1 MLFVEGVGFASKAEY
16 EQALEDQ
23 KTIKEIKSRFDLTK
37 RADVEKLYFEIR
49 NLHFRTKVGDNFDD
63 YIYGLYQKI
72 KNGTFEESEANTGK
86 KKVIRETRKSTA
98 KPERETS
105 AKSKRET
112 LEHMDDATKAG
123 VLRVLRRRNAIRT
136 VFIILL
142 LGFAA
147 FSIGYFVKY
156 YHDASEIQETAD
168 DLSELKENDK
178 IASVI
183 SVKPVIHRTYPQ
195 NIVIPDILEE
205 YAALYNKNK
214 SMVGWVKIDDTVID
228 YPVMQT
234 EDNEYYLKHNFDL
247 KNDANGC
254 IFLDAKCD
262 IILGNTNWI
271 LYGHHMNNG
280 KMFSSLIKYANKDFY
295 EKHKIIQF
303 DTIYEKGSYEV
314 MYAFRSRVYAADVIT
329 FKYYQFIDADS
340 SEEFDSNMEE
350 MAKISLIDTGVTAH
364 YGDKLLTLST
374 CDYQEQNGRFVVVA
388 KKID

>member
-16 EQALEDQ
+16 EAALEDQ
-23 KTIKEIKSRFDLTK
+23 KIIKDIKSRFDLTR
-37 RADVEKLYFEIR
+37 RADIEKVYSEIR
-49 NLHFRTKVGDNFDD
+49 NIHFRTKVGDDFDD
-63 YIYGLYQKI
+63 YIYELYQKI
-72 KNGTFEESEANTGK
+72 KDGTFEEPKANTGK
-86 KKVIRETRKSTA
+86 KKVTRETCKSIAKSERETR
-98 KPERETS
+98 P
-105 AKSKRET
+105 KSKRET

-195 NIVIPDILEE
+195 EIVIPDILEE

-262 IILGNTNWI
+262 IILGNTN
-271 LYGHHMNNG
+271 
-280 KMFSSLIKYANKDFY
+280 
-295 EKHKIIQF
+295 
-303 DTIYEKGSYEV
+303 
-314 MYAFRSRVYAADVIT
+314 
-329 FKYYQFIDADS
+329 
-340 SEEFDSNMEE
+340 
-350 MAKISLIDTGVTAH
+350 
-364 YGDKLLTLST
+364 
-374 CDYQEQNGRFVVVA
+374 
-388 KKID
+388 